1 MCHSSHSAISDLVA
15 PTRSVFPPARPLE
28 VDQNLSPKSWTYD
41 NIHVPEGMR
50 IAAPPNRA
58 MHDSHMQK
66 LNAFLKAVHNK
77 PESLHVAVGV
87 KREVEEILTCIADGQ
102 WSRHRDAF
110 ADQIVTFGCRP
121 KQWLFDRAMVVK
133 VVKPSGGTS
142 PRIPRSCNQPMVL
155 HNIISERLVASAEMT
170 NCLYICIYSLFFVD
184 SRYIYIYIYILYN
197 YMILC
202 FLLSMHRPFLLEI

>member
-1 MCHSSHSAISDLVA
+1 MHSENCRRHLWVLVIFGARIAPVCPSVGFPRFLFVLCFLSFLGLRLPSHAPTCVALGEVDQSFDDIMCHSSHSAISDFVA

-58 MHDSHMQK
+58 MHDSHMRK

-87 KREVEEILTCIADGQ
+87 KREVEDILTCIADGQ
-102 WSRHRDAF
+102 WSRHGDAF
-110 ADQIVTFGCRP
+110 ADQIVT
-121 KQWLFDRAMVVK
+121 
-133 VVKPSGGTS
+133 SGTS
-142 PRIPRSCNQPMVL
+142 RSSGYLTEPWL
-155 HNIISERLVASAEMT
+155 SRL
-170 NCLYICIYSLFFVD
+170 
-184 SRYIYIYIYILYN
+184 
-197 YMILC
+197 
-202 FLLSMHRPFLLEI
+202 

>member
-1 MCHSSHSAISDLVA
+1 MGCSASTDQQTDRVALPRVPSPRVPSARTKVDQSFDDIMCHSSHSAISDFVA

-58 MHDSHMQK
+58 MHDSHMRK

-87 KREVEEILTCIADGQ
+87 KREVEDILTCIADGQ
-102 WSRHRDAF
+102 
-110 ADQIVTFGCRP
+110 
-121 KQWLFDRAMVVK
+121 
-133 VVKPSGGTS
+133 
-142 PRIPRSCNQPMVL
+142 
-155 HNIISERLVASAEMT
+155 
-170 NCLYICIYSLFFVD
+170 
-184 SRYIYIYIYILYN
+184 
-197 YMILC
+197 
-202 FLLSMHRPFLLEI
+202 